1 MKKLNLKKLLVPM
14 TLVLMLLVM
23 SFSLAACGGGET
35 SDVNEADEVME
46 SATLVEVNTEQGI
59 SLMLPSDLT
68 LQENKGYANMETGEN
83 VMILSIASDGTPLSD
98 YTEEDVL
105 AIYQS
110 SYKDIAIE
118 DFATGVDING
128 NEGLIAVC
136 SLTTAGGNSV
146 ILTLAVVSDVTTDYL
161 INYIYG
167 SDKLDGSLAQ
177 NIEASID
184 SITIQ

>member
-1 MKKLNLKKLLVPM
+1 MKKLNLKKVLVPM
-14 TLVLMLLVM
+14 TLVLMLMVM

-35 SDVNEADEVME
+35 SDVNEVDEVME

-68 LQENKGYANMETGEN
+68 LQENNGYANMETGES
-83 VMILSIASDGTPLSD
+83 VMILPLPSDGTVLSD
-98 YTEEDVL
+98 YTEEDIL
-105 AIYQS
+105 AIYQPTHEN
-110 SYKDIAIE
+110 IAID

-136 SLTTAGGNSV
+136 SLTTPGGNAI
-146 ILTLAVVSDVTTDYL
+146 ILTLVVVNDGTTDYL
-161 INYIYG
+161 VNYIYG